1 MSHNKLSSLE
11 GRWKA
16 DHQKSRTCHAR
27 EVCPHE
33 LRSARR
39 QGSMFSLYSMLFWK
53 GDPWCHHS
61 RTASPGLAL
70 RKALS
75 AQPHKDLFAVQQVRR
90 HAPGSASGG
99 WLAAAGAC
107 PGEKGSRS
115 HKAEPLEEGQGGW
128 WCGQM
133 RPPSRCLKKS
143 LVAQLLRSPTFSTVT
158 TLGRRSVP
166 LETYL
171 RHSTEEDS
179 AAASQKL
186 RQQVLEDLAQL
197 PEHKELFQGHDT
209 VFCCLGTTIKRAGSQ
224 QQFRKVDHDY
234 VLAAAHVGKEQ
245 GVQQF
250 SLVSSIG
257 ASPSSWTSLYRV
269 KGEVEEDLKA
279 VGFPTLSIFRPSLL
293 MTEREDRPGLWFLGR
308 LWVR

>member
-1 MSHNKLSSLE
+1 MSGK
-11 GRWKA
+11 GRQCKWA
-16 DHQKSRTCHAR
+16 VAT
-27 EVCPHE
+27 
-33 LRSARR
+33 L
-39 QGSMFSLYSMLFWK
+39 GFS
-53 GDPWCHHS
+53 
-61 RTASPGLAL
+61 
-70 RKALS
+70 
-75 AQPHKDLFAVQQVRR
+75 V
-90 HAPGSASGG
+90 
-99 WLAAAGAC
+99 LAAAFFWGSGEDVAQLKVECPTATMMSASQRKAIVLGAT
-107 PGEKGSRS
+107 GAVG
-115 HKAEPLEEGQGGW
+115 
-128 WCGQM
+128 
-133 RPPSRCLKKS
+133 KS

-171 RHSTEEDS
+171 HNSTEEDS

-186 RQQVLEDLAQL
+186 HQQVLEDLDQL
-197 PEHKELFQGHDT
+197 PEHKELFDGHDT

-257 ASPSSWTSLYRV
+257 ASPSSWTFLYRV

-293 MTEREDRPGLWFLGR
+293 MTEREDRPGEVIAQKAWPLVSWAFVGPLRKYREITVETVAKAMVADAEKGWCKQQQQQQRGDGGGEVR
-308 LWVR
+308 LYESDEIHLLAAKQP